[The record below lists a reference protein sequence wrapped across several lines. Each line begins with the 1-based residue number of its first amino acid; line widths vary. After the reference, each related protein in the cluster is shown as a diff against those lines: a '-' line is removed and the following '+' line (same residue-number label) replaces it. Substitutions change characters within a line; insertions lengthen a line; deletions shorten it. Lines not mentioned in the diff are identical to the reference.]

1 MVTYEKLRTELEK
14 KDEKEEEIEG
24 NKARRKEKEEL
35 GGEKR
40 RVQRIEESRKEI
52 RTEKK
57 SREER
62 RACKKAT
69 HLSSPNPTNMKWE
82 DFINWVT
89 FYTIYVHYVP
99 NFVYN
104 QYSLSTFY

>member
-40 RVQRIEESRKEI
+40 RVERMKRA
-52 RTEKK
+52 EK
-57 SREER
+57 R
-62 RACKKAT
+62 
-69 HLSSPNPTNMKWE
+69 
-82 DFINWVT
+82 
-89 FYTIYVHYVP
+89 
-99 NFVYN
+99 
-104 QYSLSTFY
+104 